1 MNKFK
6 KINDEVFYTK
16 DEITSINQQDID
28 FLKSNANKNNKKRIR
43 DHFSSKQG

>member
-28 FLKSNANKNNKKRIR
+28 FLKSNANFNTNYLKVFINYL
-43 DHFSSKQG
+43 